1 MQRPRNQVK
10 SVADMAYRSASRHVG
25 LTPQVAFGKA
35 LALQSQGNLSEA
47 EKLYRAILREHP
59 RHVPTLF
66 NLAAAVWG
74 AGRAG
79 EAVGV
84 LRKALEQEPNA
95 ADAHALLARALL
107 NLDCYDEALKHA
119 RQAITLNPHLAD
131 AHAALASWLA
141 EMGRYEEALRAQ
153 ARAIELDPDQPRH
166 YYQWGYITR
175 WTADDPRLS
184 ALQAL
189 AQKSGSRPLVDQVH
203 LNFALAKAYADCGD
217 IERAFRHQIEG
228 GALKRQMIRY
238 ETAPTVSNIDSLCR
252 ELDAEW
258 MRRHQGVGDP
268 SSLPVFILGMP
279 RSGSTLIEQI
289 LASHPK
295 VHALGER
302 AIFNEALT
310 RVCGLPALPQ
320 SLAQQAARW
329 PGAKLRRLGRL
340 YLEAAR
346 RDAPAAATR
355 ITDKMLAN
363 FRFAGLI
370 HAALPNARI
379 IHACRDRID
388 TCVSIFSILFSG
400 DAHPYSYDL
409 GELGRFYCAY
419 EKAMAYWS
427 NVLPAG
433 VMLEVHYEQ
442 TVEHIE
448 QQARRIIAHCG
459 LEWDDACLAFYQTDR
474 PIRTASHAQVR
485 EPIYRSAVGRQR
497 PPRDLL
503 LPLLQALRSE

>member
-1 MQRPRNQVK
+1 MKRVG
-10 SVADMAYRSASRHVG
+10 DMVHRTASRHVD
-25 LTPQVAFGKA
+25 LTPEIAFNKA
-35 LALQSQGNLSEA
+35 VALQFQGNLGEA
-47 EKLYRAILREHP
+47 EKLYRAILRQHP

-74 AGRAG
+74 AGRSG
-79 EAVGV
+79 EAVRL
-84 LRKALEQEPNA
+84 LRKVLEQEPNA
-95 ADAHALLARALL
+95 PDAHALLARAFL
-107 NLDCYDEALKHA
+107 NLDCYDGALKHA
-119 RQAITLNPHLAD
+119 RQAIALNPHLAD

-141 EMGRYEEALRAQ
+141 ERGRYEEALRAQ
-153 ARAIELDPDQPRH
+153 ARAIELEPDQPRH

-175 WTADDPRLS
+175 WTADDPRLTG
-184 ALQAL
+184 LQAL
-189 AQKSGSRPLVDQVH
+189 SQTSGSRSLVDRVH

-228 GALKRQMIRY
+228 GALKRKMIGY
-238 ETAPTVSNIDSLCR
+238 EAAPTLRNIDALCR

-258 MRRHQGVGDP
+258 MRRRQGVGDR

-310 RVCGLPALPQ
+310 TICGLPVLPQ

-329 PGAKLRRLGRL
+329 PSARLRRLGRL
-340 YLEAAR
+340 YLEAAQH
-346 RDAPAAATR
+346 DAPAAATR

-379 IHACRDRID
+379 IHACRDRVD
-388 TCVSIFSILFSG
+388 TCLSIFSILFSG

-409 GELGRFYCAY
+409 EELGRFYCAY
-419 EKAMAYWS
+419 EEAMAHWR
-427 NVLPAG
+427 NVLPAD
-433 VMLEVHYEQ
+433 VMLEVQYEQ
-442 TVEHIE
+442 TVEHVE
-448 QQARRIIAHCG
+448 WQARRIIAHCG

-485 EPIYRSAVGRQR
+485 EPIYHTSVGRQR
-497 PPRDLL
+497 PPHDLL
-503 LPLLQALRSE
+503 LPLLQALGLE

>member
-1 MQRPRNQVK
+1 VTNRT
-10 SVADMAYRSASRHVG
+10 ASRHVG
-25 LTPQVAFGKA
+25 LTPESAFNSA
-35 LALQSQGNLSEA
+35 VALQCQGNLGEA
-47 EKLYRAILREHP
+47 ENLYRAILREHP

-66 NLAAAVWG
+66 NLAAALWG
-74 AGRAG
+74 AGRSG
-79 EAVGV
+79 EAVRV

-95 ADAHALLARALL
+95 ADAHALLARAFLD
-107 NLDCYDEALKHA
+107 LDCYDEALKHA
-119 RQAITLNPHLAD
+119 RRAIALSPHSAD

-166 YYQWGYITR
+166 YYHWGYITR
-175 WTADDPRLS
+175 WTRDDPRLT
-184 ALQAL
+184 ALEAL
-189 AQKSGSRPLVDQVH
+189 ARKSGSQSLVDRVH

-217 IERAFRHQIEG
+217 VERAFRHQIEG
-228 GALKRQMIRY
+228 GALKRQMIGY
-238 ETAPTVSNIDSLCR
+238 EAAPTLRNIDALCR
-252 ELDAEW
+252 ELDGEW
-258 MRRHQGVGDP
+258 IRRHQGVGDP

-279 RSGSTLIEQI
+279 RSGSTLVEQI

-302 AIFNEALT
+302 AIFNETLAG
-310 RVCGLPALPQ
+310 VCGLPILPQ
-320 SLAQQAARW
+320 SLAQQTARW

-340 YLEAAR
+340 YLEAAQ
-346 RDAPAAATR
+346 RDAPAAAIR

-388 TCVSIFSILFSG
+388 TCLSIFSILFSG

-409 GELGRFYCAY
+409 AELGRFYCAY
-419 EKAMAYWS
+419 EKAMAHWS
-427 NVLPAG
+427 NLLPAG
-433 VMLEVHYEQ
+433 VMLEVQYEQ
-442 TVEHIE
+442 TVEDVE
-448 QQARRIIAHCG
+448 RQARRIIAHCG

-485 EPIYRSAVGRQR
+485 EPIYRSSVGRQR

-503 LPLLQALRSE
+503 LPLLQALGLE

>member
-1 MQRPRNQVK
+1 M
-10 SVADMAYRSASRHVG
+10 ADRTASRHVR
-25 LTPQVAFGKA
+25 LTPEIAFNRAVALHFQGS
-35 LALQSQGNLSEA
+35 LAEA
-47 EKLYRAILREHP
+47 EKLYRGILREHP

-66 NLAAAVWG
+66 NLAAALWG
-74 AGRAG
+74 AGRSR
-79 EAVGV
+79 EAVRV

-107 NLDCYDEALKHA
+107 NLDCYDEALTNA
-119 RQAITLNPHLAD
+119 RQAIALNPHLAD
-131 AHAALASWLA
+131 AHAALASWHA

-153 ARAIELDPDQPRH
+153 ARAIELGPDQPRH

-175 WTADDPRLS
+175 WTADDPRLT
-184 ALQAL
+184 ALQSL
-189 AQKSGSRPLVDQVH
+189 VQKSESRSLVDRLH

-228 GALKRQMIRY
+228 GALKRQMIGY
-238 ETAPTVSNIDSLCR
+238 EEAPTLGNIDALCR

-258 MRRHQGVGDP
+258 MRRRQGVGDP

-279 RSGSTLIEQI
+279 RSGSTLVEQI

-302 AIFNEALT
+302 AIFNETLA
-310 RVCGLPALPQ
+310 RVCGSPVLPR
-320 SLAQQAARW
+320 SLAQVAARW
-329 PGAKLRRLGRL
+329 PATKLRGLGRL
-340 YLEAAR
+340 YRETVE
-346 RDAPAAATR
+346 RDAPATATR

-379 IHACRDRID
+379 VHACRDRID
-388 TCVSIFSILFSG
+388 TCLSIFSILFSG

-419 EKAMAYWS
+419 EKAMSHWRK
-427 NVLPAG
+427 VLPAG
-433 VMLEVHYEQ
+433 VMLEVQYEQ
-442 TVEHIE
+442 TVEDVE

-459 LEWDDACLAFYQTDR
+459 LEWDDACLAFYKTER

-485 EPIYRSAVGRQR
+485 EPIYRSSVGRQR

-503 LPLLQALRSE
+503 LPLLQALGSE

>member
-1 MQRPRNQVK
+1 M
-10 SVADMAYRSASRHVG
+10 ADHTASRRVR
-25 LTPQVAFGKA
+25 LTPEIAFNRA
-35 LALQSQGNLSEA
+35 VALQFQGNLGEA
-47 EKLYRAILREHP
+47 EKLYRAILKEHP

-66 NLAAAVWG
+66 NLAAALCG
-74 AGRAG
+74 AGRSG

-95 ADAHALLARALL
+95 ADTHALLARAFL

-119 RQAITLNPHLAD
+119 RQAIALNPHLAD

-166 YYQWGYITR
+166 YYHWSYITR

-189 AQKSGSRPLVDQVH
+189 AQKSGSRPLVDRVH

-217 IERAFRHQIEG
+217 VERAFRHQIEG
-228 GALKRQMIRY
+228 GALKRQMIGY
-238 ETAPTVSNIDSLCR
+238 KAPPTLRAIDALCR
-252 ELDAEW
+252 ELNAEW
-258 MRRHQGVGDP
+258 IRRHQGVGDASP
-268 SSLPVFILGMP
+268 LPVFIVGMP
-279 RSGSTLIEQI
+279 RSGSTLVEQI
-289 LASHPK
+289 LASHSK
-295 VHALGER
+295 VHTLGER
-302 AIFNEALT
+302 AIFNEALAG
-310 RVCGLPALPQ
+310 VCESPILPQ
-320 SLAQQAARW
+320 SLAQDAARW
-329 PGAKLRRLGRL
+329 SGAKLRRLGRL
-340 YLEAAR
+340 YLESAQ
-346 RDAPAAATR
+346 RDAPADATR
-355 ITDKMLAN
+355 ISDKMLSN

-379 IHACRDRID
+379 IHTCRDRID
-388 TCVSIFSILFSG
+388 TCLSIFSILFSG

-419 EKAMAYWS
+419 EKAMAHWR

-433 VMLEVHYEQ
+433 VMLEVQYEE
-442 TVEHIE
+442 TVEDVE
-448 QQARRIIAHCG
+448 RQARRIIAHCG
-459 LEWDDACLAFYQTDR
+459 LEWDEACLAFYRTER

-485 EPIYRSAVGRQR
+485 EPIYRGSIGRQH
-497 PPRDLL
+497 PPRELL
-503 LPLLQALRSE
+503 LPLLRAFALE

>member
-1 MQRPRNQVK
+1 
-10 SVADMAYRSASRHVG
+10 MASRTASRHVS
-25 LTPQVAFGKA
+25 LTPEIAFNKA
-35 LALQSQGNLSEA
+35 VALQFQGRLGEA
-47 EKLYRAILREHP
+47 EKLYRAILRQHP

-66 NLAAAVWG
+66 NLAAALWG
-74 AGRAG
+74 AGRSA
-79 EAVGV
+79 EAVRV

-95 ADAHALLARALL
+95 ADAYALLARAFL

-119 RQAITLNPHLAD
+119 RQAIALNPQLAD

-153 ARAIELDPDQPRH
+153 ARAIELAPDQPRH

-175 WTADDPRLS
+175 WTLDDPRLT

-189 AQKSGSRPLVDQVH
+189 AQKSGSRSLVDRVH

-228 GALKRQMIRY
+228 GALKRQMIGY
-238 ETAPTVSNIDSLCR
+238 EEAPTLRNIDALCR

-258 MRRHQGVGDP
+258 MRRHQEIGDP

-279 RSGSTLIEQI
+279 RSGSTLVEQI

-302 AIFNEALT
+302 AIFNETLAT
-310 RVCGLPALPQ
+310 VCGLPMLPQ
-320 SLAQQAARW
+320 SFAQKAARW
-329 PGAKLRRLGRL
+329 PGTKLRSLGRL
-340 YLEAAR
+340 YLEAAQ

-370 HAALPNARI
+370 HAAMPNARI
-379 IHACRDRID
+379 IHICRDRVD
-388 TCVSIFSILFSG
+388 TCLSIFSILFSG
-400 DAHPYSYDL
+400 DAHPYSYNL
-409 GELGRFYCAY
+409 AELGRFYCAY
-419 EKAMAYWS
+419 EKALSHWR

-433 VMLEVHYEQ
+433 VMLEVQYEQ
-442 TVEHIE
+442 TVEDVE
-448 QQARRIIAHCG
+448 RQARRIIAHCG

-485 EPIYRSAVGRQR
+485 EPIYRSSVGRQR

-503 LPLLQALRSE
+503 LPLLQALGSE